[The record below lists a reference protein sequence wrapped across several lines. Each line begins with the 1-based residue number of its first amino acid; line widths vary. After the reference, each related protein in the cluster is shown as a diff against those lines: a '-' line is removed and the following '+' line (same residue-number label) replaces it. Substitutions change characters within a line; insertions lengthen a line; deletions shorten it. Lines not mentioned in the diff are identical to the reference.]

1 MKQKFTLIELL
12 ITISI
17 LAILAALL
25 LPAFHSARSKGR
37 SVFCMNNVKTM
48 TVIALSYSLENDDY
62 ILQEYTAYQDH
73 SSRFTQYAYCQYFGT
88 GRPDLYDPKAAY
100 NCPEESIESDWT
112 IMGAVFEPS
121 AARSSISWNRT
132 MKLAKLGFFQQASKT
147 GYTLENVNAHKNIYS
162 SLQDNGKGTVH
173 FRHGGNRA
181 QSNVGFLDGHVAVR
195 HKNIN
200 LPTHWNPRWSS
211 YSSSINDSWIWSAY
225 SGGWNTNS
233 ALRNL
238 GI

>member
-1 MKQKFTLIELL
+1 MKQKFSLIELL

-17 LAILAALL
+17 LVILVALL

-48 TVIALSYSLENDDY
+48 TVITLSYSLENDDY

-132 MKLAKLGFFQQASKT
+132 LKLSKLGFFQQAS
-147 GYTLENVNAHKNIYS
+147 
-162 SLQDNGKGTVH
+162 
-173 FRHGGNRA
+173 
-181 QSNVGFLDGHVAVR
+181 
-195 HKNIN
+195 
-200 LPTHWNPRWSS
+200 
-211 YSSSINDSWIWSAY
+211 
-225 SGGWNTNS
+225 
-233 ALRNL
+233 
-238 GI
+238 